1 MSQEQA
7 KSQISTSKPIIS
19 KPIKR
24 KVGAKEKAR
33 IYQDFISGVSIKDL
47 SAKYGRPEETIDKS
61 IKDHSASLEQSKTNE
76 ATADVSG
83 GLRSKH
89 FWSDLKKQLDD
100 TELNY
105 FEKSWAKLIKQ
116 FSQYEV
122 VETDE
127 MIIKD
132 LVIQDILCNRKLRD
146 IRRINKE
153 IDFYQKELDAEF
165 NKSDPND
172 RDNAKMEQ
180 CMRHLSSRRSELEN
194 LDKSYTQLQQRKE
207 AKFRDMKSTRDKR
220 FKEIED
226 SKKTFF
232 ELVKI
237 LDSSIKREEEGEWIE
252 LMKRSVAKETARLGA
267 SHEYDDG
274 SFDQPLL
281 TPDTV

>member
-1 MSQEQA
+1 MS
-7 KSQISTSKPIIS
+7 TV
-19 KPIKR
+19 KR

-33 IYQDFISGVSIKDL
+33 IYQDYVNGTTIADL
-47 SAKYGRPEETIDKS
+47 STQYGRPQDTIEKA
-61 IKDHSASLEQSKTNE
+61 IKDHSAALETAKTVND
-76 ATADVSG
+76 TADVGG
-83 GLRSKH
+83 GLRSRH
-89 FWSDLKKQLDD
+89 FWRDLKAQLNP
-100 TELNY
+100 TELTY
-105 FEKSWAKLIKQ
+105 FEQSWVKLIKQ

-132 LVIQDILCNRKLRD
+132 LIVQDVLCNRKLRD
-146 IRRINKE
+146 IRRINQE
-153 IDFYQKELDAEF
+153 IDFYQQELDAEF
-165 NKSDPND
+165 NKQAID

-180 CMRHLSSRRSELEN
+180 CMRHLSTRRGELEN
-194 LDKSYTQLQQRKE
+194 IDKSYTQLQQRKE

-220 FKEIED
+220 FKEIAD

-232 ELVKI
+232 ELVKD
-237 LDSSIKREEEGEWIE
+237 LDTSLRRKQEGEWVE
-252 LMKRSVAKETARLGA
+252 LMKKSVKNETDRLGS